1 MPGNLGGNL
10 LGSVAH
16 CEYFTIEERM
26 SVRLVYSGAV
36 CYERRVLWALIV
48 GAVGVVVICLGITLG
63 VVETID
69 QVGVG
74 HGSSQ

>member
-26 SVRLVYSGAV
+26 SVRLVYSGAICHEGRILGV
-36 CYERRVLWALIV
+36 LIV
-48 GAVGVVVICLGITLG
+48 GTVGVVVICLGIALG
-63 VVETID
+63 VIEPID